1 MGRVLLGGVVVAII
15 AAIALLIW
23 SNRYSAQVDAQK
35 QQIEAL
41 NRQVAQLADDNT
53 RLKGELAKVQSEE
66 ANLAAQNED
75 LRKAIAAVKATGK
88 LPPNL
93 PYPPK

>member
-1 MGRVLLGGVVVAII
+1 MGRVVLGGVVVATI

-88 LPPNL
+88 LPRNL